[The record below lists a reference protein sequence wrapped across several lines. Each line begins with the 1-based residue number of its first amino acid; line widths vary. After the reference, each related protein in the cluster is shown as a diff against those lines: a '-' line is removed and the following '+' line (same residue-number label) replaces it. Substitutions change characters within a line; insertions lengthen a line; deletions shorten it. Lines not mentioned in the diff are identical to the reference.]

1 MLKFQKVK
9 KGNLEQILKWRTLP
23 EVTRYMN
30 TDIKND
36 IEDQKKWFK
45 KFSTNKN
52 QKAWIISYESQNIG
66 FSEVLAF
73 ISVFITYLIFLPQKI
88 PDLPFTLFLTVYF

>member
-30 TDIKND
+30 SDIKYD
-36 IEDQKKWFK
+36 IEDQKMWFK
-45 KFSTNKN
+45 KRGAKN
-52 QKAWIISYESQNIG
+52 AVQKARFKKRG
-66 FSEVLAF
+66 
-73 ISVFITYLIFLPQKI
+73 
-88 PDLPFTLFLTVYF
+88 